1 MEQLAAE
8 RRLRAWRGSGL
19 WSNARF
25 RTKREL
31 RCLVERAGFTVETFR
46 GAIYYPRLAIAARLM
61 ARYDRPSAVF

>member
-8 RRLRAWRGSGL
+8 RWLRAWRGSGL

-25 RTKREL
+25 RTKQEL
-31 RCLVERAGFTVETFR
+31 RCLKRAGFTVETFR